1 MKKIPKIEEITK
13 KDLNILANLLFNE
26 NKKYVKYFSPYINK
40 DSFINAVLSTNKD
53 SFYSIK
59 LDEKIIGYIS
69 LRGLDEGYDNPRF
82 GIFIL
87 KKYSNKGYGYEA
99 SKFVLNLCKEK
110 NNFEYVDLKV
120 NPKNKKAIKLYNSL
134 GFNYLKREG
143 SENLMILK
151 LN

>member
-1 MKKIPKIEEITK
+1 MKRKKISLVGGGQIGG
-13 KDLNILANLLFNE
+13 NLALLASQ
-26 NKKYVKYFSPYINK
+26 KYVRPKKKLKVSSPL
-40 DSFINAVLSTNKD
+40 V
-53 SFYSIK
+53 
-59 LDEKIIGYIS
+59 
-69 LRGLDEGYDNPRF
+69 
-82 GIFIL
+82 

-151 LN
+151 LY